1 MVFRWV
7 AAGVLEAAKGFRRV
21 QGCQD
26 MPALVAALRARDAAV
41 RTRGVVRD
49 GCVVVNQAAAE
60 FQQRTGHPPG
70 PGRPLLA
77 TAKAARITGAISLV
91 RVTSQDDILLLYEM
105 NGEPL
110 PLNHDGPLRLGVP
123 GWYGVA

>member
-1 MVFRWV
+1 M
-7 AAGVLEAAKGFRRV
+7 
-21 QGCQD
+21 
-26 MPALVAALRARDAAV
+26 
-41 RTRGVVRD
+41 
-49 GCVVVNQAAAE
+49 NQAAAE